1 MVRMTRTVYSNS
13 YDDCDLERRGENR
26 YPLSLPAVFS
36 WQDENGKTLGGTGC
50 SRDISLQGVYVQSQ
64 VIPAEGTSVEIEI
77 FLPRI
82 TNWLRLLE
90 YHAKGRVVRI
100 EKDLS
105 SQQVIGFATMNHT
118 AVLREPHA
126 TESGEQDSGRDA
138 LDHDGAAGKDKS
150 T

>member
-1 MVRMTRTVYSNS
+1 VGGMRQTVYSNS
-13 YDDCDLERRGENR
+13 DDGCVSERRGENR
-26 YPLSLPAVFS
+26 YPLSLPVVFS
-36 WQDENGKTLGGTGC
+36 WQDENGKVLGGTGR
-50 SRDISLQGVYVQSQ
+50 SRDIGLRGVYVQSQ
-64 VIPAEGTSVEIEI
+64 VIPAEGTSVEIDI
-77 FLPRI
+77 YLPRM

-105 SQQVIGFATMNHT
+105 SQQASGFATMNHK
-118 AVLREPHA
+118 AFLREA
-126 TESGEQDSGRDA
+126 RTMESEEQDSARDA